1 MIGRRIEEL
10 DADMSLGMK
19 SVYSSVGL
27 GCAFSSVVFC
37 CANNIFNHIPLFLF
51 DISSVLSMPGGLVTL
66 IVVSIVKSDWGLA
79 AMHGG
84 APYKYISLA
93 FNCVFYSILFYF
105 ALKYLSGEKS
115 IFRSFRS

>member
-1 MIGRRIEEL
+1 MIGRRIEEI
-10 DADMSLGMK
+10 DADTGIYMK

-27 GCAFSSVVFC
+27 GCTFSLVVFC
-37 CANNIFNHIPLFLF
+37 CTNNFFIHVPLSLF
-51 DISSVLSMPGGLVTL
+51 DIANVLSMPGGLVTL

-84 APYKYISLA
+84 SPYKYISLV
-93 FNCVFYSILFYF
+93 FNCVFYSILFYI
-105 ALKYLSGEKS
+105 ALRYLFGEKS